1 MKKRWAGT
9 CTAQCKLLLFC
20 VKAVV
25 KGSFIL
31 EPAHLKQKKKKK
43 KKERKKERKHFVHLV
58 TPLFSTF
65 VMLFCATRLV
75 VDHENN

>member
-1 MKKRWAGT
+1 
-9 CTAQCKLLLFC
+9 

-25 KGSFIL
+25 KGSFIF

-43 KKERKKERKHFVHLV
+43 KERKHFVCLV
-58 TPLFSTF
+58 TPWFSTF